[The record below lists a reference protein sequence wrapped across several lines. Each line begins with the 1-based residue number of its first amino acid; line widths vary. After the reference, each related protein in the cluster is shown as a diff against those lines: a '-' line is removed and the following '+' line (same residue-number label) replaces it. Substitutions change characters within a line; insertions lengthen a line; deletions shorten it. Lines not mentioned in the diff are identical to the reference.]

1 RVQKQ
6 KQKTM
11 LELYH
16 MSTCPSCRSVRLL
29 AKDIGAEFQLKEIV
43 TFKGEHLTPEYLK
56 VGPIHI
62 YFEQEHPNLTVNINP
77 QHTIPTL
84 AEGDC
89 RAILRYLIGKFGP
102 DSQLYPKDLKA
113 RAMVDHRLDFDIGT
127 LRSRFGQLMTP
138 VLYKGAKSMDPE
150 KKKSFEEALQWL
162 DSFIES
168 SGGCC
173 AADHLTIADYPIFTL
188 LDNVKVPSQW
198 NTPATLRV
206 ELIDTLA
213 MEVVDLSAF
222 ENIVKWMK
230 KCRAEMKGYEEIEE
244 KLLPEIKERFLSKL
258 G

>member
-1 RVQKQ
+1 MGACKSW
-6 KQKTM
+6 KM

-16 MSTCPSCRSVRLL
+16 MSTCPYCRSVRLL
-29 AKDIGAEFQLKEIV
+29 AKDIGVEFQLKDII

-56 VGPIHI
+56 V
-62 YFEQEHPNLTVNINP
+62 NP
-77 QHTIPTL
+77 QHTVPTL

-89 RAILRYLIGKFGP
+89 RAIMRYLMGKFCP
-102 DSQLYPKDLKA
+102 DSPLYPKDLKV

-127 LRSRFGQLMTP
+127 LSSRFGQLVLP

-173 AADHLTIADYPIFTL
+173 AADHLTIADYAIFTVV
-188 LDNVKVPSQW
+188 DNV
-198 NTPATLRV
+198 
-206 ELIDTLA
+206 EA